1 MAHTICKVT
10 RCAEDRAGASGDFSA
25 RLSEQGD
32 TLTARHQL
40 GPDLV
45 FELADL
51 HGERG
56 LTHRTFFRR
65 PTEASVSGQCVEV
78 AKLPKGQ
85 QCRWPYSLKLD
96 LT

>member
-1 MAHTICKVT
+1 M
-10 RCAEDRAGASGDFSA
+10 ENAGC

-32 TLTARHQL
+32 TSTARHQL
-40 GPDLV
+40 PAELM
-45 FELADL
+45 FEFADL

-56 LTHRTFFRR
+56 LTHRAFFQR

-96 LT
+96 LI